1 MPNSVLHCCLAKLVT
16 AMASGK
22 YLPWSGVLTYFGN
35 DVEKA
40 TNLVRRRRSEPKGC
54 STDRN
59 DGAETFLV
67 FKEEERAW
75 KSTSLAPGTDPVQH
89 R

>member
-1 MPNSVLHCCLAKLVT
+1 MTWL
-16 AMASGK
+16 
-22 YLPWSGVLTYFGN
+22 GVLSHFHN

-59 DGAETFLV
+59 DGSETFLV
-67 FKEEERAW
+67 FKDQERAW
-75 KSTSLAPGTDPVQH
+75 KNTSLATGADL
-89 R
+89 